1 MSKVI
6 LSLCDYSGRWSDPYR
21 EAGYEVH
28 QVDIKLGFDVRLFP
42 KLDKQVHGILMAPP
56 CTEFAVSGAK
66 HWRGKAKDTP
76 EKLTNNIALV
86 DACLRAAVIYDPEW
100 WVLENPVGRVKKWIG
115 NKVYAFHPHEFAGWL
130 PVGEQEQEQYT
141 KYTCLWGRFNEPEKK
156 ELPPVL
162 GSKMWAMYGGK
173 SERTKEMRSQT
184 PRGFAR
190 AFFEA
195 NK

>member
-6 LSLCDYSGRWSDPYR
+6 LSLCDYSGRWSQPYR
-21 EAGYEVH
+21 DAGYEVI

-42 KLDKQVHGILMAPP
+42 KLDKEVHGILMAPP

-66 HWRGKAKDTP
+66 HWKGKAKDTP
-76 EKLTNNIALV
+76 EKLTNNIAIV
-86 DACLRAAVIYDPEW
+86 DACLRSVIIYNPEW
-100 WVLENPVGRVKKWIG
+100 WVLENPVGRLKRWIG
-115 NKVYAFHPHEFAGWL
+115 NKVYSFHPHEFAGWL
-130 PVGEQEQEQYT
+130 PVSEQEGDQYT
-141 KYTCLWGRFNEPEKK
+141 KYTCLWGSFNEPKK
-156 ELPPVL
+156 KSLPPVL
-162 GSKMWAMYGGK
+162 GSKMHTMYGGK

-184 PRGFAR
+184 PRGFAQ